1 MRNTQTV
8 FPNGVDEL
16 QFYSDISIDQ
26 VSIMENY
33 LRLLNSGNYTSASE
47 YLKNSGVFYYGA
59 WFLNMMENRLRTIGN
74 YLTNLED
81 LELVTYSDSEPSES
95 EVFDGMNWIS

>member
-16 QFYSDISIDQ
+16 QFFSDISIDQ
-26 VSIMENY
+26 VPIMENY

-74 YLTNLED
+74 YLTNLEA
-81 LELVTYSDSEPSES
+81 LNLVTYSDSEPSES
-95 EVFDGMNWIS
+95 EVFDGMNWIL

>member
-16 QFYSDISIDQ
+16 QFFNDISIDQ
-26 VSIMENY
+26 VPIMENY

-95 EVFDGMNWIS
+95 EVFDGMNWIR

>member
-16 QFYSDISIDQ
+16 QFFSDISIDQ
-26 VSIMENY
+26 VPIMENY

-81 LELVTYSDSEPSES
+81 LELVAYSDSEPSES
-95 EVFDGMNWIS
+95 EVFDGMNWIG

>member
-1 MRNTQTV
+1 MRNTQIV

-16 QFYSDISIDQ
+16 QFFSDISIDQ
-26 VSIMENY
+26 VPIMENY

-81 LELVTYSDSEPSES
+81 LNLVTYSDSEPSES
-95 EVFDGMNWIS
+95 EVFDGMNWIR

>member
-16 QFYSDISIDQ
+16 QFFSDISIDQ
-26 VSIMENY
+26 VPIMENY

-81 LELVTYSDSEPSES
+81 LKLVTYSDSEPSES

>member
-26 VSIMENY
+26 APIMENY
-33 LRLLNSGNYTSASE
+33 LRLLNSGNYTSASD
-47 YLKNSGVFYYGA
+47 YLKNSGVFYYGS

-95 EVFDGMNWIS
+95 EVYDGMNWIS

>member
-26 VSIMENY
+26 VPIMENY

-59 WFLNMMENRLRTIGN
+59 WFLNMMENRSRTIGN

-95 EVFDGMNWIS
+95 EVFDGMNWIL

>member
-16 QFYSDISIDQ
+16 QFFNDISIDQ
-26 VSIMENY
+26 VPIMENY
-33 LRLLNSGNYTSASE
+33 LRLLNSGNYTSASD

-81 LELVTYSDSEPSES
+81 LNLVTYSDSEPSES
-95 EVFDGMNWIS
+95 EVFDGMNWIR

>member
-16 QFYSDISIDQ
+16 QFFSDISIDQ
-26 VSIMENY
+26 VPIMENY

-95 EVFDGMNWIS
+95 EVFDGMNWIH

>member
-16 QFYSDISIDQ
+16 QFFSDISIDQ

-33 LRLLNSGNYTSASE
+33 LRLLNGGNYTSASE

-81 LELVTYSDSEPSES
+81 LELVTYSDSEPSET
-95 EVFDGMNWIS
+95 EVFDGMNWIN

>member
-16 QFYSDISIDQ
+16 QFFSDISINQ
-26 VSIMENY
+26 VPIMENY

-81 LELVTYSDSEPSES
+81 LELVTYSDSEPSET
-95 EVFDGMNWIS
+95 EVFDGMNWIN

>member
-26 VSIMENY
+26 VPIMENY

-81 LELVTYSDSEPSES
+81 LELVTYSDSEPSET
-95 EVFDGMNWIS
+95 EVFDGMNWIR

>member
-26 VSIMENY
+26 VPIMENY

-47 YLKNSGVFYYGA
+47 YLKNSEVFYYGA

>member
-16 QFYSDISIDQ
+16 QFFSDISIDQ
-26 VSIMENY
+26 VPIMENY

-81 LELVTYSDSEPSES
+81 LNLVTYSDSEPSES
-95 EVFDGMNWIS
+95 EVFDGVNWIR

>member
-16 QFYSDISIDQ
+16 QFFSDIPIDQ
-26 VSIMENY
+26 VPIMENY

-59 WFLNMMENRLRTIGN
+59 WFLNMIENRLRTIGN

-81 LELVTYSDSEPSES
+81 LELVTYSDSEPSET
-95 EVFDGMNWIS
+95 EVFDGMNWIR

>member
-26 VSIMENY
+26 VPIMENY

-81 LELVTYSDSEPSES
+81 LNLVTYSDSEPSES
-95 EVFDGMNWIS
+95 EVFDGMNWIG

>member
-26 VSIMENY
+26 VPIMENY

-95 EVFDGMNWIS
+95 ELFDGMNWIR

>member
-16 QFYSDISIDQ
+16 QFFSDISIDQ
-26 VSIMENY
+26 VPIMENY

-81 LELVTYSDSEPSES
+81 LNLVTYSDSEPSEL
-95 EVFDGMNWIS
+95 EVFDGMNWIN

>member
-95 EVFDGMNWIS
+95 EVFDGMNWIL

>member
-16 QFYSDISIDQ
+16 QFFSDISIDQ
-26 VSIMENY
+26 VPIMENY

-59 WFLNMMENRLRTIGN
+59 WFLNVMENRLRTIGN

-81 LELVTYSDSEPSES
+81 LELVTYSDSEPSEL
-95 EVFDGMNWIS
+95 EVFDGMNWIN

>member
-1 MRNTQTV
+1 MSNTQTV

-16 QFYSDISIDQ
+16 QFFSDISIDQ
-26 VSIMENY
+26 VPIMENY

-81 LELVTYSDSEPSES
+81 LNLVTYSDSEPSES
-95 EVFDGMNWIS
+95 EVFDGMNWIR

>member
-16 QFYSDISIDQ
+16 QFFSDIFIDQ
-26 VSIMENY
+26 VPIMENY

-95 EVFDGMNWIS
+95 EVFDGMNWIL

>member
-16 QFYSDISIDQ
+16 QFFSDISIDQ
-26 VSIMENY
+26 VPIMENY

-95 EVFDGMNWIS
+95 EVYDGMNWIR

>member
-16 QFYSDISIDQ
+16 QFFSDISIDQ
-26 VSIMENY
+26 VPIMENY

-81 LELVTYSDSEPSES
+81 LELVTYSDSEPSEL
-95 EVFDGMNWIS
+95 EVFDGMSWIN

>member
-16 QFYSDISIDQ
+16 QFFSDISIDQ
-26 VSIMENY
+26 VPIMENY
-33 LRLLNSGNYTSASE
+33 LRLLNSENYTSASE

-95 EVFDGMNWIS
+95 EIFDGMNWIR

>member
-26 VSIMENY
+26 VPIMENY

-81 LELVTYSDSEPSES
+81 LNLVTYSDSEPSES

>member
-16 QFYSDISIDQ
+16 RFYSDISIDQ
-26 VSIMENY
+26 VPIMENY

-95 EVFDGMNWIS
+95 EVFDGMNWIL

>member
-16 QFYSDISIDQ
+16 QFFSDISIDQ
-26 VSIMENY
+26 VPIMENY

>member
-16 QFYSDISIDQ
+16 QFFNDISIDQ
-26 VSIMENY
+26 VPIMENY

-81 LELVTYSDSEPSES
+81 LELVTYSDSEPSEL

>member
-16 QFYSDISIDQ
+16 QFYSDISINQ
-26 VSIMENY
+26 VPIMENY
-33 LRLLNSGNYTSASE
+33 LRLLNSENYTSASK
-47 YLKNSGVFYYGA
+47 YLKNSGVFCYGS
-59 WFLNMMENRLRTIGN
+59 WFLNMMENRLHAIGN

-95 EVFDGMNWIS
+95 EVFDGMNWIR

>member
-16 QFYSDISIDQ
+16 QFFSDISIDQ
-26 VSIMENY
+26 VPIMENY
-33 LRLLNSGNYTSASE
+33 LRLLNSENYTSASE

-81 LELVTYSDSEPSES
+81 LKLVTYSDSEPSES

>member
-26 VSIMENY
+26 VPIMDNY

-81 LELVTYSDSEPSES
+81 LNLVTYNDSEPSES

>member
-26 VSIMENY
+26 VPIMENY

-95 EVFDGMNWIS
+95 EVFDGMNWIN

>member
-16 QFYSDISIDQ
+16 QFFNDISIDQ
-26 VSIMENY
+26 VPIMENY

-81 LELVTYSDSEPSES
+81 LELVTYSDSEPSET
-95 EVFDGMNWIS
+95 EVFDGMNWIN

>member
-26 VSIMENY
+26 VPIMENY

-95 EVFDGMNWIS
+95 EVFDGMNWIC

>member
-16 QFYSDISIDQ
+16 QFFSDISIDQ
-26 VSIMENY
+26 VPIMENY

-95 EVFDGMNWIS
+95 EVSDGMNWIR

>member
-16 QFYSDISIDQ
+16 QFFNDISIDQ
-26 VSIMENY
+26 VPIMENY

-95 EVFDGMNWIS
+95 EVYDGMNWIS

>member
-26 VSIMENY
+26 VPIMENY

-95 EVFDGMNWIS
+95 EVYDGMNWIR

>member
-26 VSIMENY
+26 VPIMENY

-95 EVFDGMNWIS
+95 EVSDGMNWIS

>member
-16 QFYSDISIDQ
+16 QFFSDISIDQ
-26 VSIMENY
+26 VPIMENY

-95 EVFDGMNWIS
+95 EIFDGMNWIR